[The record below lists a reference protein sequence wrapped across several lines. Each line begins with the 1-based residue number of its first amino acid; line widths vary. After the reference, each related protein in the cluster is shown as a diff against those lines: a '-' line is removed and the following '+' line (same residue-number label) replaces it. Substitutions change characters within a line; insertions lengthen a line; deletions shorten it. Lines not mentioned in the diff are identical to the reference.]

1 MADEQVIEAA
11 TQDTPDVPS
20 QSETQPEAIPKAGET
35 TEPEID
41 WQAKVQE
48 LEKQVERAEN
58 NLRAERGRA
67 TKQAERDNSLFD
79 LADRMGAMEQSNMAL
94 IRALNSG
101 DTEALPERLTE
112 IQNASTGR
120 SAARSYQGR
129 YNALAEELTN
139 IVHDD
144 DGNEIVSLFEAPE
157 LEEVRQLWLAS
168 HNKQDIAGLYDAM
181 NQAQR
186 VVRRIER
193 TRSQDEVSAIR
204 DQERAAAKRQLE
216 EAGVYDM
223 DTGAAASGA
232 GVQDDDFLTSYARN
246 PERHSTPEDHL
257 RARRLLANL

>member
-1 MADEQVIEAA
+1 MADEQVTEAA

-20 QSETQPEAIPKAGET
+20 QSETQPEATPEAGET
-35 TEPEID
+35 TEPEVD
-41 WQAKVQE
+41 WQTKATE
-48 LEKQVERAEN
+48 AEERAERAEN

-67 TKQAERDNSLFD
+67 TKQVERDNSLFE

-94 IRALNSG
+94 VRALSSG
-101 DTEALPERLTE
+101 ETEQLPDQLAQ

-120 SAARSYQGR
+120 SAARSYEGR
-129 YNALAEELTN
+129 YTTLADELQS

-144 DGNEIVSLFEAPE
+144 DGNEIVSLFESPE
-157 LEEVRQLWLAS
+157 LEQVRQLWLAS
-168 HNKQDIAGLYDAM
+168 HNKQDIAGLYDAL

-246 PERHSTPEDHL
+246 PERHNTPEDHL